1 VLFVLFSL
9 GDDRYALDARE
20 IVEVLPR
27 VQVRKILRLPRGAVG
42 VFGYRGAFVP
52 AVDVSELALGAPAPT
67 RLSTRIILVRYPQA
81 NGTSHLL
88 GLILE
93 HATEIMRCDVS
104 AFRPP
109 GIADDVMS
117 YRGPIAA
124 GPGGLVQQIA
134 LKRLLPESLC
144 ESLFKGGAASR

>member
-1 VLFVLFSL
+1 MLFVLFSL

-27 VQVRKILRLPRGAVG
+27 VHVRKILQLPPGAVG
-42 VFGYRGAFVP
+42 VFGYRGGFVP
-52 AVDVSELALGAPAPT
+52 AVDVSVLALGAPSPT
-67 RLSTRIILVRYPQA
+67 RLSTRIILVRYSQA

-93 HATEIMRCDVS
+93 HATEIMRCDAS
-104 AFRPP
+104 AFWPP
-109 GIADDVMS
+109 GIADDAMS

-144 ESLFKGGAASR
+144 DSLFKGVDASR